1 MSRKSVRKAATHLRN
16 WSEATVADDIW
27 TIKGLRD
34 TTMMIGVR
42 IARIRCDAGDA
53 GPWVVDALCHGKWAA
68 HPMPNSFVPT
78 TNGGFAVTHIPSGM
92 SIGSIAEDLT
102 LSQALWI
109 ALQLDWK
116 LWDPIAGRPLR
127 LPRRGRRLL
136 SGWAY
141 VVEGIVARALAE
153 VP

>member
-1 MSRKSVRKAATHLRN
+1 MNRDSYS
-16 WSEATVADDIW
+16 DDIW
-27 TIKGLRD
+27 TIKGLRNEA
-34 TTMMIGVR
+34 MLIAVR
-42 IARIRCDAGDA
+42 IARIRCAAEDG
-53 GPWVVDALCHGKWAA
+53 GPWIVDALCHGQWAA

-92 SIGSIAEDLT
+92 SIGSIADDLT

-109 ALQLDWK
+109 ALQLDWE
-116 LWDPIAGRPLR
+116 LHDPFAGRAIR
-127 LPRRGRRLL
+127 WPRRGRRPL

-141 VVEGIVARALAE
+141 VIEGIVARALSE